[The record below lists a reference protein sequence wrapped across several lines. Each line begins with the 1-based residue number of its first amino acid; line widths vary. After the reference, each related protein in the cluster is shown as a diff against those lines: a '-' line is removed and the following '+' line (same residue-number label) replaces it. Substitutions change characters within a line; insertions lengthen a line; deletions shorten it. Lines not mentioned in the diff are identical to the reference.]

1 VKITVQRV
9 SRFMIGGYIAL
20 WLMLSAVAVQA
31 DFSPG
36 DCAGSDPVSYWK
48 LEEVGILL
56 GVNEDFDDEAP
67 GDNWGACNN
76 NGEHKCPSQS
86 MGQVGFGQIFNE
98 GGVTGIDIGPYEG
111 INWSSTSD
119 FSLELWMKSSPAAGT
134 DVLLGRTSK
143 QADPEG
149 TGMEWFLG
157 VNATSRSATFW
168 LESTASTDSEPD
180 NVQIDG
186 FTDILDDQWHH
197 IVVIRDGANGF
208 LQLWIDG
215 EIEATVEARYSD
227 DFSDG
232 SEPMTIGYLNKGSF
246 FHYNGVIDEIA
257 IYTTVLSEAQI
268 GQHFNDGAIGLR
280 IGYCNGS
287 NPIRIMPLGDSI
299 TRGYM
304 GDSTPGSQLV
314 GYRQKLDLDL
324 FDLYRDGDT
333 DYYIDL
339 VGSLVSGTD
348 YPFDWDHEGHGGA
361 YADEIRD
368 NVEDYLSANPA
379 DVVLLHIGT
388 NDIGTDQDPLSISLE
403 VNDILNAIYGSYP
416 AMVVILAEIIGRTDS
431 SSWNTRTIEL
441 NNYLRDLINGRHNSN
456 PGERLIQVDQ
466 YSALNYPGDINSD
479 GLHPNATGYRKMADV
494 WYDALVT
501 FLPPKNEIS
510 PPGDVDDGDGGGG
523 GGGGGCFID
532 TL

>member
-1 VKITVQRV
+1 
-9 SRFMIGGYIAL
+9 
-20 WLMLSAVAVQA
+20 
-31 DFSPG
+31 
-36 DCAGSDPVSYWK
+36 
-48 LEEVGILL
+48 
-56 GVNEDFDDEAP
+56 
-67 GDNWGACNN
+67 
-76 NGEHKCPSQS
+76 
-86 MGQVGFGQIFNE
+86 
-98 GGVTGIDIGPYEG
+98 
-111 INWSSTSD
+111 
-119 FSLELWMKSSPAAGT
+119 
-134 DVLLGRTSK
+134 
-143 QADPEG
+143 
-149 TGMEWFLG
+149 MEWFLG
-157 VNATSRSATFW
+157 VNANSRSVTFW
-168 LESTASTDSEPD
+168 LESTASTDSDPD

-186 FTDILDDQWHH
+186 FTDVLDNQWHH
-197 IVVIRDGANGF
+197 IVIVRDGANGF

-339 VGSLVSGTD
+339 VGSLVTGTD